1 MEIVMKKLAF
11 VAMVVCALMGI
22 AQEKKAP
29 QSYLLVK
36 EEKKDAFLEEMA
48 SFMATNNILYLATVD
63 ADRPCVRPVRFAC
76 LIDNKLAIATAL
88 KKSMSTQM
96 MVNSAVE
103 LSTVAGD
110 GKVYIRFSGKAT
122 LCKDETIIAK
132 FAEEHPGMKNKFGKE
147 FALYLVTPENVGLWG
162 GKEPKTKQFKAE

>member
-1 MEIVMKKLAF
+1 MKKLAF
-11 VAMVVCALMGI
+11 VAMVVCALMGM
-22 AQEKKAP
+22 AQDKKAG

-36 EEKKDAFLEEMA
+36 EQTKDAFLEEMA

-63 ADRPCVRPVRFAC
+63 AERPCVRPIRFSC
-76 LIDNKLAIATAL
+76 LIDNKLAIATSL

-96 MVNSAVE
+96 MVNSSVE

-110 GKVYIRFSGKAT
+110 GKVYIRFAGKAT
-122 LCKDETIIAK
+122 LCKDDAVIAK

>member
-1 MEIVMKKLAF
+1 MKKLAF

-48 SFMATNNILYLATVD
+48 SFMATNSILYLATVD
-63 ADRPCVRPVRFAC
+63 GERPCVRPVRFSC

-96 MVNSAVE
+96 MVNSSVE

-110 GKVYIRFSGKAT
+110 GKMYIRFAGNAT

-132 FAEEHPGMKNKFGKE
+132 FNEAHPSFKSKFGNE
-147 FALYLVTPENVGLWG
+147 FALYLVTPDNVGLWG
-162 GKEPKTKQFKAE
+162 GKEAKTKTFKAE

>member
-1 MEIVMKKLAF
+1 MKKLAF

-22 AQEKKAP
+22 AQEKKVP
-29 QSYLLVK
+29 QSYILVK
-36 EEKKDAFLEEMA
+36 EEKKDAFMEEMA

-63 ADRPCVRPVRFAC
+63 GDRPCVRPVRFSC

-96 MVNSAVE
+96 MVNSSVE

-110 GKVYIRFSGKAT
+110 GKVYIRFAGKAS
-122 LCKDETIIAK
+122 LCRDETVIAK
-132 FAEEHPGMKNKFGKE
+132 FNEAHPSFKSKFGKE
-147 FALYLVTPENVGLWG
+147 FALYLVSPDNVGLWG

>member
-1 MEIVMKKLAF
+1 MKKLAF
-11 VAMVVCALMGI
+11 VAMLVCALMGI
-22 AQEKKAP
+22 AQDKKVG
-29 QSYLLVK
+29 QSYLLIK

-48 SFMATNNILYLATVD
+48 SFMATNTILYLATVD
-63 ADRPCVRPVRFAC
+63 ADRPCVRPVRFSC

-96 MVNSAVE
+96 MVNSTVE
-103 LSTVAGD
+103 LCATSAD
-110 GKVYIRFSGKAT
+110 GKVYIRFAGKAS
-122 LCKDETIIAK
+122 LCKDEAIIAK
-132 FAEEHPGMKNKFGKE
+132 FGEEHPGLKNKFGKE

>member
-1 MEIVMKKLAF
+1 MKKLAF

-22 AQEKKAP
+22 AQEKKVG

-63 ADRPCVRPVRFAC
+63 ADRPCVRPVRFSC

-88 KKSMSTQM
+88 KKNMSTQM
-96 MVNSAVE
+96 MVNSDVE
-103 LSTVAGD
+103 LCTTPAD
-110 GKVYIRFSGKAT
+110 GKVYIRFAGKAT

-132 FAEEHPGMKNKFGKE
+132 FGEEHPGLKNKFGKE
-147 FALYLVTPENVGLWG
+147 FALYLVTPDNVGLWG
-162 GKEPKTKQFKAE
+162 GKEPRTKQFKAE